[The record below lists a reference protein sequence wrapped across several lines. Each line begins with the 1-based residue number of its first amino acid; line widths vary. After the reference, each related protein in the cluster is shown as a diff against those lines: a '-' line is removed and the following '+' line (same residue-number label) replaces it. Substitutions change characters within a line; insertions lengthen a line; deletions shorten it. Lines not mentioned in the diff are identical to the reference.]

1 MTVCL
6 CCLWYWAR
14 HVSVFNF
21 NIYLRWLIV
30 GCGVQFAAT
39 YRKKINVALKHA
51 SQKHTPQNAHSAEDL
66 QEFVDA
72 KFMIFC
78 SFCVVVVFFWLVTT
92 QTIPKKHETH
102 LIFAQMIYF
111 LWFTCCSC
119 YIVFALRFFLFLSV
133 KCLGCVNTSFFHF
146 FFLQSIALYCSFKV
160 QRSKSSTG

>member
-1 MTVCL
+1 MTDCWLWCAICSHIQKKNKCRIKTRISKAYATKCTLRWRFASAICWCKIYDFLFIL
-6 CCLWYWAR
+6 CCCC
-14 HVSVFNF
+14 F
-21 NIYLRWLIV
+21 
-30 GCGVQFAAT
+30 
-39 YRKKINVALKHA
+39 
-51 SQKHTPQNAHSAEDL
+51 
-66 QEFVDA
+66 
-72 KFMIFC
+72 
-78 SFCVVVVFFWLVTT
+78 FFWLVTT

>member
-1 MTVCL
+1 MVDISVSDSLHVVWMTVCL

-39 YRKKINVALKHA
+39 YRKKNKCRIKTRISKAYATKCTLRWRFA
-51 SQKHTPQNAHSAEDL
+51 SAICWCKIYDFFPFS
-66 QEFVDA
+66 
-72 KFMIFC
+72 
-78 SFCVVVVFFWLVTT
+78 VVVVFFWLVTT

-119 YIVFALRFFLFLSV
+119 YIVFALRFFSV
-133 KCLGCVNTSFFHF
+133 L
-146 FFLQSIALYCSFKV
+146 I
-160 QRSKSSTG
+160 R